1 MNDRDRTYH
10 TIWFVVVIVALAGW
24 NVYQFR
30 QANTERGELRARIS
44 ELFVESESATDEARS
59 ATDEARSATSTLEFR
74 ERRFRLQAAAC
85 ARLINGLEREA
96 WSEGDAIGRVIRGEW
111 SAAELEEWAI
121 GEAQY
126 QAYLGYSTNQNRSG
140 CGMRITNPNDFRGPR
155 EVEPVKRAWVD
166 GAEPVEG

>member
-30 QANTERGELRARIS
+30 QANTERGELRARIHD
-44 ELFVESESATDEARS
+44 LFVESESVTEGARAAT
-59 ATDEARSATSTLEFR
+59 TTLEFR

-85 ARLINGLEREA
+85 ARLINDLEREA
-96 WSEGDAIGRVIRGEW
+96 WSEGNAIGQVLFEGWTI
-111 SAAELEEWAI
+111 SDLEEWAD

-126 QAYLGYSTNQNRSG
+126 QAYLGNSADQDRAG
-140 CGMRITNPNDFRGPR
+140 CGMRVTNPNDIRGPR
-155 EVEPVKRAWVD
+155 EVAPVKRAWVD
-166 GAEPVEG
+166 GAEPLEE